1 MPTLNKIK
9 LNGITYDIGNST
21 SNLLIVTQD
30 PSTHKVNYSPSE
42 IRSALSNGKLVFFYQ
57 QNKLIPIVEATNN
70 EALAPYVYCFSSDDP
85 DDDYAYITDYCIDD
99 EKDVEI
105 SQVVLA
111 SRNYVNTKFSATIK
125 REVVQTLPTQDIQ
138 IDTIYMVPKTT
149 AVSNNVY
156 DEYMYINNAWELIG
170 TTEVDLSNYLAKD
183 NSTSYT
189 PSGNYNP
196 ATKKYVDD
204 KIGGSITY
212 GTANPSGG
220 SNGDIYFKYSA

>member
-1 MPTLNKIK
+1 
-9 LNGITYDIGNST
+9 
-21 SNLLIVTQD
+21 
-30 PSTHKVNYSPSE
+30 
-42 IRSALSNGKLVFFYQ
+42 
-57 QNKLIPIVEATNN
+57 
-70 EALAPYVYCFSSDDP
+70 
-85 DDDYAYITDYCIDD
+85 
-99 EKDVEI
+99 
-105 SQVVLA
+105 
-111 SRNYVNTKFSATIK
+111 
-125 REVVQTLPTQDIQ
+125 
-138 IDTIYMVPKTT
+138 
-149 AVSNNVY
+149 
-156 DEYMYINNAWELIG
+156 MYINNAWELIG